1 MKLCRHFKCLNQEI
15 LDKLKEFTDD
25 GNGEHDRLYLSEYF
39 MAVHELRIYFKYK
52 DLVP

>member
-1 MKLCRHFKCLNQEI
+1 MKFCRHFKCLNQEI

-25 GNGEHDRLYLSEYF
+25 GNGEHDRLYLSE
-39 MAVHELRIYFKYK
+39 LRIYFKYK